1 MIDHT
6 QPSHG
11 PSSTDNALSTSPD
24 APALARLL
32 TSSSVSMINN
42 AVAKIG
48 LTDDATMAEFE
59 KKTLRELR
67 DLQSTHIIYRRLDLD
82 IKIEAQNLYFDYVK
96 KQHLLSL
103 KHQRPFLA
111 LTKYLGQRRTR
122 QKESTWHKFMK
133 HDTSA
138 QAALHNTENNI
149 GQRNIETAKLYNQ
162 LDPSLR
168 DEHSN
173 TEGITLEATSGDPNA
188 EERGRFGK
196 IFKSDEK
203 LRDEVKLWAGQVQ
216 LKLKE
221 LSDLYGVEG
230 FLVLA
235 SQEHRKQFFFQGG
248 SFFGDE
254 YLRGLMG
261 ENDPIRKFAVSM
273 AGTKKISKKRKRDE
287 GSSSIDSV
295 AARANAS
302 GTAPNKDDAV
312 AQPSTKKSQYLAA
325 AQANRDVCRG
335 GLSLNHNYISEQLG
349 RMFLQI
355 QTNLSKSN
363 RRGWPG
369 TDTTTQLAVFNH
381 KLVVQPNPVG
391 LVAEHFVNIP
401 VKKIP
406 IEVTWL
412 ILRGLKND
420 WIQLVEQ
427 EVINIP
433 VQENHVPTKKKTTNQ
448 PKKIRKNNTE
458 EEEEDEEEAINQA
471 IEDEGEEE
479 DDE

>member
-138 QAALHNTENNI
+138 QAALLNTENNI

-216 LKLKE
+216 LK
-221 LSDLYGVEG
+221 
-230 FLVLA
+230 
-235 SQEHRKQFFFQGG
+235 
-248 SFFGDE
+248 
-254 YLRGLMG
+254 
-261 ENDPIRKFAVSM
+261 M
-273 AGTKKISKKRKRDE
+273 ACWDADTNPPAIS
-287 GSSSIDSV
+287 
-295 AARANAS
+295 
-302 GTAPNKDDAV
+302 
-312 AQPSTKKSQYLAA
+312 
-325 AQANRDVCRG
+325 
-335 GLSLNHNYISEQLG
+335 
-349 RMFLQI
+349 
-355 QTNLSKSN
+355 
-363 RRGWPG
+363 
-369 TDTTTQLAVFNH
+369 
-381 KLVVQPNPVG
+381 
-391 LVAEHFVNIP
+391 
-401 VKKIP
+401 
-406 IEVTWL
+406 
-412 ILRGLKND
+412 
-420 WIQLVEQ
+420 
-427 EVINIP
+427 
-433 VQENHVPTKKKTTNQ
+433 
-448 PKKIRKNNTE
+448 
-458 EEEEDEEEAINQA
+458 
-471 IEDEGEEE
+471 
-479 DDE
+479 

>member
-1 MIDHT
+1 
-6 QPSHG
+6 
-11 PSSTDNALSTSPD
+11 
-24 APALARLL
+24 
-32 TSSSVSMINN
+32 
-42 AVAKIG
+42 
-48 LTDDATMAEFE
+48 
-59 KKTLRELR
+59 
-67 DLQSTHIIYRRLDLD
+67 
-82 IKIEAQNLYFDYVK
+82 
-96 KQHLLSL
+96 
-103 KHQRPFLA
+103 
-111 LTKYLGQRRTR
+111 
-122 QKESTWHKFMK
+122 
-133 HDTSA
+133 
-138 QAALHNTENNI
+138 
-149 GQRNIETAKLYNQ
+149 
-162 LDPSLR
+162 
-168 DEHSN
+168 
-173 TEGITLEATSGDPNA
+173 
-188 EERGRFGK
+188 
-196 IFKSDEK
+196 
-203 LRDEVKLWAGQVQ
+203 
-216 LKLKE
+216 
-221 LSDLYGVEG
+221 
-230 FLVLA
+230 
-235 SQEHRKQFFFQGG
+235 
-248 SFFGDE
+248 
-254 YLRGLMG
+254 MG

-355 QTNLSKSN
+355 QTNSSKSN

>member
-149 GQRNIETAKLYNQ
+149 G
-162 LDPSLR
+162 
-168 DEHSN
+168 
-173 TEGITLEATSGDPNA
+173 ITLEATSGDPNA

-203 LRDEVKLWAGQVQ
+203 LRDEVKSWAGQVQ

-254 YLRGLMG
+254 YLQGLMG

-273 AGTKKISKKRKRDE
+273 AGTKKIS
-287 GSSSIDSV
+287 
-295 AARANAS
+295 
-302 GTAPNKDDAV
+302 TAPNKDDAV

-325 AQANRDVCRG
+325 AQANRVCRG

-355 QTNLSKSN
+355 QTNSSKSN

-381 KLVVQPNPVG
+381 KLVVQTESSRPCCG
-391 LVAEHFVNIP
+391 ALCQHSS
-401 VKKIP
+401 
-406 IEVTWL
+406 
-412 ILRGLKND
+412 
-420 WIQLVEQ
+420 Q
-427 EVINIP
+427 ED
-433 VQENHVPTKKKTTNQ
+433 TN
-448 PKKIRKNNTE
+448 
-458 EEEEDEEEAINQA
+458 
-471 IEDEGEEE
+471 
-479 DDE
+479 